1 MARSSRTKSS
11 ISIDLFKLPPLPDMR
26 KHSTM
31 ICEIPNDFFLP
42 DGKNTQLSKVVNT
55 WTFDRLT
62 PNGNEGVGVKLDYLE
77 CAYGTRYFVID
88 KVSGDINAIHDES
101 LELTEFKGHFRPFD
115 LDDLEARICK
125 LSKRAGDEE
134 DADDQQITPR
144 LHLRDPRTLN
154 MDEYEGM
161 GFNVNN
167 YSPIQPIN
175 WESPKT
181 VTPRPTSTPKLDDLI
196 LNRSDP
202 TDNRGKI
209 KRINSFEIAQERAA
223 SSLKI
228 SKGGPVKGVGTK
240 IQHRPSTSNQAEQC
254 RPQLNCTA
262 CGGQDHLRKDCREDV
277 FCKNCR
283 TRSHATEMCRALSQH
298 TPGNILCIYC
308 GSTNHTSSNCQNKP
322 NDNREEPRS
331 TPRDLRQPG
340 PRMDYNRMNHQ
351 DQVSHQQTRFDE
363 GLNRQYSPNY
373 INPYQSPLGAFP
385 GQDLSAT
392 LIELANIQSRSM
404 EMMAASQRS
413 QHEAF
418 QELARVSK
426 DKSNDSMFTA
436 IKTFDGT
443 NRQHF
448 EDWID
453 EVDQACRASNRGFR
467 TELFKKSAGAVRQV
481 ILSCENFS
489 DDELVTKLRSCFSHA
504 PTMNEARE
512 DLRNM
517 RQMEHE
523 AVSVY
528 MYRWG
533 HALYRSSGI
542 RPSEERHPHV
552 IKDFI
557 SSLKKNIRN
566 KIANRWA
573 EMRHPP
579 STVERAFELACDV
592 EKQLQVADSFK
603 LEFPTYNSRDIN
615 EISAEETSGDEQEIN
630 EISKKKWVSNSSS
643 HGQRCQNFNNNRNS
657 NYRHHQQWPQEGRQ
671 YKQWMQKPKDS
682 KITLSQ
688 ESDHYIPAQLSSE
701 FFRKIDL
708 AMKLK
713 KEELKEQ
720 KPKTK
725 QLNEMTEENLMQAFG
740 ISEDQLN
747 KATSILERSE
757 STENSEYLSA

>member
-11 ISIDLFKLPPLPDMR
+11 VSIDLFNLPPLPDAK

-31 ICEIPNDFFLP
+31 ISEIPNDFFLP
-42 DGKNTQLSKVVNT
+42 DGKNTQLSKVINT

-77 CAYGTRYFVID
+77 RAYGTRYFVID
-88 KVSGDINAIHDES
+88 TVNGDINAIHDES
-101 LELTEFKGHFRPFD
+101 LELTEFKGRFRPFD

-134 DADDQQITPR
+134 DAEEQHISPR
-144 LHLRDPRTLN
+144 LRLRDPRTLN
-154 MDEYEGM
+154 MDDYEGM
-161 GFNVNN
+161 GLDINK

-175 WESPKT
+175 RESQKL
-181 VTPRPTSTPKLDDLI
+181 VTPRPTSTPKLDELI

-209 KRINSFEIAQERAA
+209 KRVNSFKIAQERAA
-223 SSLKI
+223 SSLKF
-228 SKGGPVKGVGTK
+228 SKGGPVKGSSTK
-240 IQHRPSTSNQAEQC
+240 SQHRPSTSHQAEQR
-254 RPQLNCTA
+254 RPQLSCTA
-262 CGGQDHLRKDCREDV
+262 CGRQDHLRKDCREDV
-277 FCKNCR
+277 FCNNCR
-283 TRSHATEMCRALSQH
+283 TRSHATEVCRALSQH

-308 GSTNHTSSNCQNKP
+308 GSTNHTSSNCRNKP

-351 DQVSHQQTRFDE
+351 EQVSRQQTRFDE
-363 GLNRQYSPNY
+363 GLNRRYSPNY

-413 QHEAF
+413 QQEAF

-467 TELFKKSAGAVRQV
+467 TELFKKSARAVRQV
-481 ILSCENFS
+481 ILSCDNLS
-489 DDELVTKLRSCFSHA
+489 DNELVTKLRSCFSHA

-512 DLRNM
+512 
-517 RQMEHE
+517 
-523 AVSVY
+523 
-528 MYRWG
+528 
-533 HALYRSSGI
+533 
-542 RPSEERHPHV
+542 
-552 IKDFI
+552 
-557 SSLKKNIRN
+557 
-566 KIANRWA
+566 
-573 EMRHPP
+573 
-579 STVERAFELACDV
+579 EL
-592 EKQLQVADSFK
+592 
-603 LEFPTYNSRDIN
+603 
-615 EISAEETSGDEQEIN
+615 
-630 EISKKKWVSNSSS
+630 
-643 HGQRCQNFNNNRNS
+643 
-657 NYRHHQQWPQEGRQ
+657 
-671 YKQWMQKPKDS
+671 
-682 KITLSQ
+682 
-688 ESDHYIPAQLSSE
+688 
-701 FFRKIDL
+701 
-708 AMKLK
+708 
-713 KEELKEQ
+713 
-720 KPKTK
+720 
-725 QLNEMTEENLMQAFG
+725 
-740 ISEDQLN
+740 
-747 KATSILERSE
+747 
-757 STENSEYLSA
+757 

>member
-11 ISIDLFKLPPLPDMR
+11 VSIDLFNLPPLPDTK
-26 KHSTM
+26 KHPAM
-31 ICEIPNDFFLP
+31 ISEIQNDFFLP
-42 DGKNTQLSKVVNT
+42 DGKNTQLSKAVST

-62 PNGNEGVGVKLDYLE
+62 PNGNEGVGIRLDCLQR
-77 CAYGTRYFVID
+77 AYGTKYFVID
-88 KVSGDINAIHDES
+88 KVNGDINAIHDES
-101 LELTEFKGHFRPFD
+101 LELTEFKGRFRPFD
-115 LDDLEARICK
+115 LDDLEIKIDR
-125 LSKRAGDEE
+125 LSKRTRDEE
-134 DADDQQITPR
+134 DDEEQEITPR
-144 LHLRDPRTLN
+144 LRLRDTRTLN
-154 MDEYEGM
+154 MDAYEGM
-161 GFNVNN
+161 GLDINK

-175 WESPKT
+175 REPQKL

-209 KRINSFEIAQERAA
+209 KRINSFEIAQERAIN
-223 SSLKI
+223 SGKI
-228 SKGGPVKGVGTK
+228 SKGGPVKRAGSR
-240 IQHRPSTSNQAEQC
+240 ILQEPSTSSHAEQ
-254 RPQLNCTA
+254 RRQQLNCTA
-262 CGGQDHLRKDCREDV
+262 CGRQDHLRKDCREDV
-277 FCKNCR
+277 FCNNCR
-283 TRSHATEMCRALSQH
+283 TRSHATEVCRALSQH

-308 GSTNHTSSNCQNKP
+308 GSINHTSSNCRNKP

-331 TPRDLRQPG
+331 TPRDLSQPS
-340 PRMDYNRMNHQ
+340 PRMDYNRTNCQ
-351 DQVSHQQTRFDE
+351 EQVNRQQTRFNE
-363 GLNRQYSPNY
+363 GMNRRYSPNY
-373 INPYQSPLGAFP
+373 VNSYQSPLGVFP

-413 QHEAF
+413 QQEAF

-481 ILSCENFS
+481 ILSCDNLS
-489 DDELVTKLRSCFSHA
+489 DYDLVTKLRSCFSHA

-512 DLRNM
+512 ELRNM

-523 AVSVY
+523 SVSVY
-528 MYRWG
+528 RYRWG
-533 HALYRSSGI
+533 RALYRSSGI
-542 RPSEERHPHV
+542 RPEDERHPHV

-603 LEFPTYNSRDIN
+603 LEFPTYNSREVN
-615 EISAEETSGDEQEIN
+615 EISAEESSGDEQELN
-630 EISKKKWVSNSSS
+630 EISRRKWVSKSNP
-643 HGQRCQNFNNNRNS
+643 HGQRRQNFNNNYNSYRN
-657 NYRHHQQWPQEGRQ
+657 QQNRPQENRQ
-671 YKQWMQKPKDS
+671 QRQWTQKPKDA
-682 KITLSQ
+682 KVTLSQ
-688 ESDHYIPAQLSSE
+688 ESNHYVPAQVSSE
-701 FFRKIDL
+701 FFKKIDL

-720 KPKTK
+720 KPKPK

-740 ISEDQLN
+740 ISEDHLT
-747 KATSILERSE
+747 KATSILEGAELTEKSE
-757 STENSEYLSA
+757 HSSA

>member
-11 ISIDLFKLPPLPDMR
+11 VSIDLFNLPPLPDTK
-26 KHSTM
+26 KHPAM
-31 ICEIPNDFFLP
+31 ISEIQNDFFLP
-42 DGKNTQLSKVVNT
+42 DGKNTQLSKAVST

-62 PNGNEGVGVKLDYLE
+62 PNGNEGVGIRLDCLQR
-77 CAYGTRYFVID
+77 AYGTKYFVID
-88 KVSGDINAIHDES
+88 KVNGDINAIHNES
-101 LELTEFKGHFRPFD
+101 LELTEFKGRFRPFD
-115 LDDLEARICK
+115 LDDLEVKIDR
-125 LSKRAGDEE
+125 LSKRTRDEE
-134 DADDQQITPR
+134 DDEEQEITPR
-144 LHLRDPRTLN
+144 LRLRDTRTLN
-154 MDEYEGM
+154 MDAYEGM
-161 GFNVNN
+161 GLDMNK

-175 WESPKT
+175 REPQKS

-209 KRINSFEIAQERAA
+209 KRINSFEIAQERAINA
-223 SSLKI
+223 GKI
-228 SKGGPVKGVGTK
+228 SKGGPVKRTGSRILQG
-240 IQHRPSTSNQAEQC
+240 PSTSSHAEQ
-254 RPQLNCTA
+254 RRQQLNCTA
-262 CGGQDHLRKDCREDV
+262 CGRQDHLRKDCSEDV
-277 FCKNCR
+277 FCNNCR
-283 TRSHATEMCRALSQH
+283 TRSHATEVCRALSQH
-298 TPGNILCIYC
+298 TPGNILCVYC
-308 GSTNHTSSNCQNKP
+308 GSINHTSSNCRNKP

-331 TPRDLRQPG
+331 TPRDLSQPS
-340 PRMDYNRMNHQ
+340 PRMDYNRMNYQ
-351 DQVSHQQTRFDE
+351 EQVNRQQTRFDE
-363 GLNRQYSPNY
+363 GLNRRYSPNY
-373 INPYQSPLGAFP
+373 VNSYQSPLGVFP

-413 QHEAF
+413 QQEAF

-481 ILSCENFS
+481 ILSCDNVS
-489 DDELVTKLRSCFSHA
+489 DYDLVTKLRSCFSHA

-512 DLRNM
+512 ELRNM

-523 AVSVY
+523 SVSVY
-528 MYRWG
+528 RYRWG
-533 HALYRSSGI
+533 RALYRSSGI
-542 RPSEERHPHV
+542 RPEDERHPHV

-603 LEFPTYNSRDIN
+603 LEFPTYNSREVN
-615 EISAEETSGDEQEIN
+615 EISAEESSGDEQELN
-630 EISKKKWVSNSSS
+630 EISKRKWVSKSNSQ
-643 HGQRCQNFNNNRNS
+643 GQRRQNSNNNYNSYRN
-657 NYRHHQQWPQEGRQ
+657 QQHRPQENRQ
-671 YKQWMQKPKDS
+671 QRQWTQKPKDS

-688 ESDHYIPAQLSSE
+688 ESNHYVPAQVSSE

-720 KPKTK
+720 KPKPK
-725 QLNEMTEENLMQAFG
+725 QLNEMTEENIMQAFG
-740 ISEDQLN
+740 ISEDHLT
-747 KATSILERSE
+747 KATSILEGTELTEKSE
-757 STENSEYLSA
+757 HSSA